1 MALSAL
7 PRLRVLHVLRAPVG
21 GLFRHVCDLARA
33 QAAMGHPVGVVC
45 DADGDALT
53 EKRLEAL
60 RPHLAL
66 GLFRVGMSRAIAPS
80 DIFAFHAIRAHA
92 LGLGADVLHGHGAK
106 GGAYSRLVGASLKRM
121 GRRVASCYTPHGGSL
136 HYHPGSIHGRIYMAA
151 ERYLARSSD
160 GLIFESAFSA
170 RRYAAQVG
178 SPGCVVQVIPNGLTE
193 DDFTPVSADANAA
206 DFLFVGELRHL
217 KGVDVMIDALTLIA
231 KERPVR
237 AVIVGSGP
245 EAQAFRDRAAS
256 AGLADKIVFPGAM
269 PAREAFPKG
278 RVLVVPSRAE
288 SFPYIVLEA
297 GAAGLPML
305 ATDVGG
311 IPEIVAGTGTA
322 LLPPEDVPA
331 LAAAMRRVLDNPSQ
345 AAADAREL
353 RGAVGDRF
361 TIASMN
367 LAILHL
373 YYGALGQA

>member
-21 GLFRHVCDLARA
+21 GLFRHVCDLAKA
-33 QAAMGHPVGVVC
+33 QAAMGHQVGVVC

-53 EKRLEAL
+53 DKRLDAL

-92 LGLGADVLHGHGAK
+92 LGLGVEVLHWHGAK

-121 GRRVASCYTPHGGSL
+121 RRRVASCYTPHGGSL
-136 HYHPGSIHGRIYMAA
+136 HYHPASLQGRIYMEA
-151 ERYLARSSD
+151 ERYLAGKGD

-170 RRYAAQVG
+170 GRYAAQVG
-178 SPGCVVQVIPNGLTE
+178 SPGCAMQVIPNGLAE
-193 DDFTPVSADANAA
+193 DDFVPVAAEADAA

-217 KGVDVMIDALTLIA
+217 KGVDVMIDALSEIA
-231 KERPVR
+231 RERPVR

-245 EAQAFRDRAAS
+245 DAQAFKDRASA
-256 AGLADKIVFPGAM
+256 AGLAQAITFPGAM
-269 PAREAFPKG
+269 PARDAFAKG

-311 IPEIVAGTGTA
+311 IPEIVAGTHTT
-322 LLPPEDVPA
+322 LLPAEDVQA
-331 LAAAMRRVLDNPSQ
+331 LAAAMRRVLDAPSQ
-345 AAADAREL
+345 AAAEAAEL
-353 RGAVGDRF
+353 RAAVAARF

>member
-1 MALSAL
+1 M
-7 PRLRVLHVLRAPVG
+7 LHVLRAPVG
-21 GLFRHVCDLARA
+21 GLFRHVCDLAKA
-33 QAAMGHPVGVVC
+33 QAAMGHHVGVVC

-53 EKRLEAL
+53 DARLEAL

-80 DIFAFHAIRAHA
+80 DFFAYHAIRAHA
-92 LGLGADVLHGHGAK
+92 LGLGVDVLHGHGAK

-121 GRRVASCYTPHGGSL
+121 GRRIASCYTPHGGSL
-136 HYHPGSIHGRIYMAA
+136 HYHPASIQGRVYMAA

-170 RRYAAQVG
+170 GRYAAQVG
-178 SPGCVVQVIPNGLTE
+178 SPGCAMQVIPNGLTE
-193 DDFTPVSADANAA
+193 DDFAPVSADAEAA

-217 KGVDVMIDALTLIA
+217 KGVDVMIDALATLA
-231 KERPVR
+231 KARPVR

-245 EAQAFRDRAAS
+245 DAQAFKDRANA
-256 AGLADKIVFPGAM
+256 AGLGDSIVFPGAM
-269 PAREAFPKG
+269 PAREAFRKG

-305 ATDVGG
+305 STNVGG
-311 IPEIVAGTGTA
+311 IPEIVAGTRTA
-322 LLPPEDVPA
+322 LLPPADVPA
-331 LAAAMRRVLDNPSQ
+331 LAEAMRGVLDNPAQ
-345 AAADAREL
+345 AAANAAEL
-353 RGAVGDRF
+353 REAVAERF

-367 LAILHL
+367 VAILHL

>member
-33 QAAMGHPVGVVC
+33 QAAMGHSVGVVC

-136 HYHPGSIHGRIYMAA
+136 HYHPGSIQGRIYMAA

-217 KGVDVMIDALTLIA
+217 KGVDVMIDALALIA

>member
-1 MALSAL
+1 M
-7 PRLRVLHVLRAPVG
+7 LHVLRAPVG
-21 GLFRHVCDLARA
+21 GLFRHVCDLAKA
-33 QAAMGHPVGVVC
+33 QAAMGHHVGVVC
-45 DADGDALT
+45 DAEGDALT

-66 GLFRVGMSRAIAPS
+66 GLFRVRMSRAIAPS
-80 DIFAFHAIRAHA
+80 DVFAFHAIRAHA
-92 LGLGADVLHGHGAK
+92 LGLGVDVLHGHGAK

-136 HYHPGSIHGRIYMAA
+136 HYHPASVQGRIYMAA

-160 GLIFESAFSA
+160 ALIFESAFSA
-170 RRYAAQVG
+170 RRYADQVG
-178 SPGCVVQVIPNGLTE
+178 SPGCAMQVIPNGLTE
-193 DDFTPVSADANAA
+193 DDFVPVCAGADAA

-217 KGVDVMIDALTLIA
+217 KGVDVLIDALAVIA

-245 EAQAFRDRAAS
+245 DAQAFKDRAAA
-256 AGLADKIVFPGAM
+256 AGLADAIQFPGAM
-269 PAREAFPKG
+269 PARQAFAMG

-305 ATDVGG
+305 ATNVGG
-311 IPEIVAGTGTA
+311 IPEIVAGTSTA
-322 LLPPEDVPA
+322 LVPPDDVMA
-331 LAAAMRRVLDNPSQ
+331 LAASMRGVLDNPSQ
-345 AAADAREL
+345 ASAHASALRAAVAE
-353 RGAVGDRF
+353 RF